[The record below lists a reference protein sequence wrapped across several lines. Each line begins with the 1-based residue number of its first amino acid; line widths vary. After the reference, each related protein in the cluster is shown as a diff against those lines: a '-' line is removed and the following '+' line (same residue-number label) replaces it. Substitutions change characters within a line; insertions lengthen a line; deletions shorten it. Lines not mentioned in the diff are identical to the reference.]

1 MSEDFNLNSKNK
13 PQKNPDEP
21 GCGLDIFLSLGKGML
36 ATEAMRNSPGLTP
49 LHFVNE
55 IHDGKMKSDSVD
67 IKFSAIE
74 GTKTLRNSAGLTPL
88 SPLGRFT
95 KEGYLR

>member
-1 MSEDFNLNSKNK
+1 MSEDSDSISKNK
-13 PQKNPDEP
+13 PQKDPYKP
-21 GCGLDIFLSLGKGML
+21 GCGPDLYSSLGKGML
-36 ATEAMRNSPGLTP
+36 ATESMRNAPGLTP
-49 LHFVNE
+49 LHVVNE
-55 IHDGKMKSDSVD
+55 IRERKTKSDSVD
-67 IKFSAIE
+67 IKFSATE

>member
-13 PQKNPDEP
+13 PQKNPDEI
-21 GCGLDIFLSLGKGML
+21 GCRLDLFSSLGKGML
-36 ATEAMRNSPGLTP
+36 AMEAMRNAPGLTP

-55 IHDGKMKSDSVD
+55 
-67 IKFSAIE
+67 
-74 GTKTLRNSAGLTPL
+74 TR
-88 SPLGRFT
+88 PLGRFT